1 MSHLDEIS
9 YRDRDSVRQLSEA
22 LFDIAHGGRLHTRDP
37 VARLVCDLLYG
48 RYDDRSPAA
57 IEAMVSRL
65 LEIADDW
72 YPLDVLMDRVAA
84 VIIGAPLPA
93 APSWGH
99 GRQQPPTEAR
109 LQ

>member
-1 MSHLDEIS
+1 MSHLDEICVK
-9 YRDRDSVRQLSEA
+9 DRYSVRQLSEA

-57 IEAMVSRL
+57 IEAMVTCL
-65 LEIADDW
+65 LEIADYW

-93 APSWGH
+93 APKRCH
-99 GRQQPPTEAR
+99 ELQQPPT
-109 LQ
+109 